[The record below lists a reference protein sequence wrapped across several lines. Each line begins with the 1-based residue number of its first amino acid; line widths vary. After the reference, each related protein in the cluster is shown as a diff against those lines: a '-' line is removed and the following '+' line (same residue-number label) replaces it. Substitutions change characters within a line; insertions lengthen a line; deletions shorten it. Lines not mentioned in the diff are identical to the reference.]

1 MRAIGGWNGVSSGIG
16 PAFIV
21 RLWLQL
27 IALQHTSMPVRDQ
40 GTSRD
45 DSATN
50 AYAVNEGQEFSHSR
64 GRDEMWRG
72 GCRPNISVVAPFV
85 WRWEVER
92 ALMPP
97 LDVLFLR
104 RNSSRTGSEQHFIHL
119 QASAN
124 LHLS

>member
-50 AYAVNEGQEFSHSR
+50 AYAVNEGQEFSEG
-64 GRDEMWRG
+64 GR
-72 GCRPNISVVAPFV
+72 
-85 WRWEVER
+85 
-92 ALMPP
+92 
-97 LDVLFLR
+97 R
-104 RNSSRTGSEQHFIHL
+104 RSEQHFIPLKALAICISRLERLGL
-119 QASAN
+119 QPRSARARLASPTSTGDRPAGAWGSV
-124 LHLS
+124 LD